1 MLITKSF
8 LKEQSLD
15 ALQSCGGCRK
25 NMCDVVVNE
34 LSYSLN
40 QEFDYNTY
48 SPVKAPVN
56 GKKHFV
62 CLISSNETNFCNSSG
77 YVVVDPTIKQFE
89 SRDNREYPSVAIIEP
104 EDERLEWYDTIQYP

>member
-8 LKEQSLD
+8 LREQSSL
-15 ALQSCGGCRK
+15 ALQSCGGNRK
-25 NMCDVVVNE
+25 NMCDAVVNE

-40 QEFDYNTY
+40 EEFNYNTH

-56 GKKHFV
+56 GRKHFV
-62 CLISSNETNFCNSSG
+62 CLISSDETEFCDSTG

-89 SRDNREYPSVAIIEP
+89 SRDNREYPSIAIIEP
-104 EDERLEWYDTIQYP
+104 GDSRLEWYDTILYP